1 MKVGPPNKVVRRN
14 KNFDKQHNSKHHN
27 ELAKNPCFRKTYELS
42 KYANS
47 TQVFAPCITYIKD
60 EKDLECKLERVMHLT
75 ARPMLVGLFESN
87 SLYYVPSR
95 IKGRDKELL
104 AQHMLGLRPTYSLRV
119 WSSLVCNVIY
129 EKPIRNVIYERP
141 IDTDIYWS
149 KAIVPCHFLWT
160 SKNNDLASTLKSIS
174 DDMLECF
181 IIYRLSWDHDVFIL
195 EKGLPDYKAEASYVV
210 QGGSTGTGDVASRR
224 EKPQRYRS
232 VGRV

>member
-14 KNFDKQHNSKHHN
+14 KNFDKQHNSEKHHN

-104 AQHMLGLRPTYSLRV
+104 AQHMLYFR
-119 WSSLVCNVIY
+119 
-129 EKPIRNVIYERP
+129 
-141 IDTDIYWS
+141 
-149 KAIVPCHFLWT
+149 
-160 SKNNDLASTLKSIS
+160 ST
-174 DDMLECF
+174 
-181 IIYRLSWDHDVFIL
+181 
-195 EKGLPDYKAEASYVV
+195 
-210 QGGSTGTGDVASRR
+210 
-224 EKPQRYRS
+224 
-232 VGRV
+232 

>member
-1 MKVGPPNKVVRRN
+1 MYYIHKRRKRSGVQTRKGDASN
-14 KNFDKQHNSKHHN
+14 
-27 ELAKNPCFRKTYELS
+27 RKTH
-42 KYANS
+42 ACW
-47 TQVFAPCITYIKD
+47 V
-60 EKDLECKLERVMHLT
+60 
-75 ARPMLVGLFESN
+75 ESN

-104 AQHMLGLRPTYSLRV
+104 AQHMLYFRSTYSLRV
-119 WSSLVCNVIY
+119 WSHFVG
-129 EKPIRNVIYERP
+129 NVIYERP
-141 IDTDIYWS
+141 IDTDVYWS